1 MKKLVLV
8 MSLLLVLSLALTGC
22 GNSNS
27 ASKTGSNSSGNN
39 GGSKEITLW
48 SSTTGPDGAKIQQNI
63 DQYNATNP
71 EYKVKLITMQGTTFN
86 SKLASVTRSGQG
98 VPDLAL
104 IASESVSSYQSQG
117 MLQPWDQYI
126 KGTKVTASNYL
137 KEAWSVGT
145 ISGQQYGLPSTMG
158 TWVMYYNPDLVNKYC
173 PGAVTNGV
181 VTYSSIEKC
190 GAIAKKNGIYSFGN
204 AWGMQNFN
212 NLYLQMGGH
221 FSANGKP
228 TVDTPTAVKTIQEF
242 KKIYDEG
249 YMPTKDQNPDQLFMQ
264 GKIIFLP
271 EGTWMLSQF
280 QTIKGFKPVETFTPQ
295 WDASH
300 IVQASG
306 ADQFVMFKSNARTD
320 AKAKAEVQFIQ
331 WLQGNQLTWIKSGAN
346 PTALAMLN
354 NADYTKMPQSFLIK
368 DSRARNAIKIITDP
382 GASYS
387 FGAIDSA
394 FWDMV
399 DGKADINSKLKEVQ
413 QTVNSQ
419 MGQ

>member
-1 MKKLVLV
+1 MKKWF
-8 MSLLLVLSLALTGC
+8 SSLALLLTLCLALAGC
-22 GNSNS
+22 GSNNSSNGSSKSNS
-27 ASKTGSNSSGNN
+27 GDDGN
-39 GGSKEITLW
+39 KVITLW
-48 SSTTGPDGAKIQQNI
+48 SSTTGPDGQKIQKTI

-71 EYKVKLITMQGTTFN
+71 EYKVKLVTMQGTTFN

-104 IASESVSSYQSQG
+104 IASESVSAYQSQG
-117 MLQPWDQYI
+117 MLEPWDQYI

-137 KEAWSVGT
+137 KEAWNVGT
-145 ISGQQYGLPSTMG
+145 IGGQQYGLPSTMG

-190 GAIAKKNGIYSFGN
+190 GATAKNDGIYSYGN

-228 TVDTPTAVKTIQEF
+228 TIDTPTAVKTMQEF

-249 YMPTKDQNPDQLFMQ
+249 YMPKKDENADQLFEQ

-271 EGTWMLSQF
+271 EGTWMLSEF
-280 QTIKGFKPVETFTPQ
+280 QKIKGFKPVETFTPQ

-320 AKAKAEVQFIQ
+320 VKAKAEVKFIQ
-331 WLQGNQLTWIKSGAN
+331 WLQGNQLTWVKSGAN

-354 NADYTKMPQSFLIK
+354 NPDYTKMPQSFLIK
-368 DSRARNAIKIITDP
+368 DSSARNAIKIITDP

-387 FGAIDSA
+387 FSGIDGA

-399 DGKADINSKLKEVQ
+399 DGKAGINSKLKEVQ